1 MGKLETETEDTLMS
15 KSKAIDEKV
24 KSLETDRAREAQKA
38 KERYELIDKKM
49 NAALQ
54 FHEDQKRQ
62 MLRDADDRLAN
73 LNDQYSR
80 RLGQEMDKISRIQR
94 DVDIGRAN
102 RAKHLQEI
110 ESTYKGKF
118 DTIRENQEQAMQ
130 EWRTEYDA
138 ACNMLKLDGMKFE
151 TALTATEIEAEQE
164 LRTLQTNQR
173 RKLQQSSEKSAEA
186 YTEVEKKKEEVQKL
200 QQTLKRIE
208 ADLVNLR

>member
-1 MGKLETETEDTLMS
+1 MGKLETETEDTLMQ

-38 KERYELIDKKM
+38 KERFELIERKLK
-49 NAALQ
+49 AALQ

-62 MLRDADDRLAN
+62 MLRDADNRLAN
-73 LNDQYSR
+73 LNDQYSK
-80 RLGQEMDKISRIQR
+80 RLGQEQDKISRIQR

-110 ESTYKGKF
+110 EATYKRKF
-118 DTIRENQEQAMQ
+118 DGI
-130 EWRTEYDA
+130 
-138 ACNMLKLDGMKFE
+138 CNMLKLDGMKFE
-151 TALTATEIEAEQE
+151 TALSATELEAEQE

-186 YTEVEKKKEEVQKL
+186 YTAVEKHKAEVQKL
-200 QQTLKRIE
+200 QQTLKRVE
-208 ADLVNLR
+208 TDL